1 MNPPLLLVDYSRQLL
16 LSGNALVRV
25 EASSSWKSFVPIDV
39 VTLLNVSQNMIGPAA
54 SLTETQSRLDML
66 KKAMKFLLGQLNDD
80 DRLAII
86 AFNDQ
91 VIKEHSTG
99 LVEFSTSGW
108 SAIEAKIDGLIA
120 KGDTALKPSL
130 EHAVELLDGRE
141 DKNRAGFIILIS
153 DGLDNSKFEW
163 TDESIPPTDIVRLL
177 LRKYPVHTFGLCKGH
192 DSKAL
197 HFIAK
202 ESCGTYSSIADNL
215 ETKIMEALA
224 VCLGGLKTVV
234 AVNTCLNIT
243 SGSLKITR
251 IDSGGYPQRGG
262 SGSIFIGMLY
272 AGEVKDFVVYFNYTT
287 GSWSRG
293 YNTVLSGIIA
303 SVTYKDVPGKQ
314 STINETCSISL
325 PIHTTDTG
333 RAPENPC
340 PPMSALLLQMV
351 RSKVVDLLKSI
362 MKDLLVLKQEAG
374 GAVHRGEDDD
384 PVLQAMAA
392 SLLQRKWKEFK
403 QSDASWKD
411 APRAFLDLGGLDN
424 DINAMVGILQHG
436 LGVGC
441 IYSWLSSY
449 EMQRGTVTGLPY
461 HLDGAQFR
469 TPAIEAMVQ
478 EAHKQLANEAPAQ
491 EMDETVCN
499 NAIELLDK
507 IDERFELWSKLE
519 HDMPPPFQPSSE
531 QQYDQSLKFVSVL
544 HGDISRA
551 RQKDIY
557 LATDHA
563 IEQWRSSFT
572 DH

>member
-1 MNPPLLLVDYSRQLL
+1 M
-16 LSGNALVRV
+16 
-25 EASSSWKSFVPIDV
+25 
-39 VTLLNVSQNMIGPAA
+39 TGPAA

-80 DRLAII
+80 DRLSII

-99 LVEFSTSGW
+99 LVEISTSGR
-108 SAIEAKIDGLIA
+108 SAIETKIDGLIA

-163 TDESIPPTDIVRLL
+163 TDEST
-177 LRKYPVHTFGLCKGH
+177 
-192 DSKAL
+192 AL
-197 HFIAK
+197 HRE

-262 SGSIFIGMLY
+262 SGSIFIGILS

-314 STINETCSISL
+314 STFNETCSISL

-340 PPMSALLLQMV
+340 PPLSALLLQMI

-374 GAVHRGEDDD
+374 RAVHRGEDDD

-392 SLLQRKWKEFK
+392 SSLQRKWKEFK
-403 QSDASWKD
+403 QSDASWKE
-411 APRAFLDLGGLDN
+411 APRAFLDLGGIDN

-436 LGVGC
+436 LGVWC

-461 HLDGAQFR
+461 YMDGAQFR
-469 TPAIEAMVQ
+469 TPAIEAMVK

-499 NAIELLDK
+499 NAIELLDM

-531 QQYDQSLKFVSVL
+531 QQYDESLNSSASCIGTSAEQGRRTYICTTRVRIQTSLPLLHALHHGLVDPSAAISSSWAVRRAGESKPTRLFSTHGATGDRSKAVGGGSSQQAVDTGWTVADLVSG
-544 HGDISRA
+544 HGGI
-551 RQKDIY
+551 Q
-557 LATDHA
+557 AT
-563 IEQWRSSFT
+563 T
-572 DH
+572 